1 MKFLVAL
8 ITVLSAVYCN
18 AIPIIGFGL
27 RHKFE
32 GFKEPPIQTLKTPFV
47 STKWITQQLD
57 HFNPQETGTWQ
68 MRYMENDQYFQPGGP
83 IFIYVGGEWTISAGW
98 LQSGHMFDMAKELNG
113 TMYYTEHRYYGQ
125 SHPTPNTTTENLR
138 FLNIDQALADLAH
151 FIVQKKSENT
161 DLKDSGVIMVGG
173 SYSATMVS
181 WFRKKYPHLANGAW
195 SSSAP
200 LLAKADFVGKGKV

>member
-1 MKFLVAL
+1 MKHLLALV
-8 ITVLSAVYCN
+8 VLSSIYCTL
-18 AIPIIGFGL
+18 ALPTKIVGF
-27 RHKFE
+27 RHNFQR
-32 GFKEPPIQTLKTPFV
+32 FIEPPIQTFRSPFV
-47 STKWITQQLD
+47 STKWITQILD
-57 HFNPQETGTWQ
+57 HFNPQETRTWQ

-98 LQSGHMFDMAKELNG
+98 LQTGHMVDMAKELNG

-138 FLNIDQALADLAH
+138 FLNVDQALADLAH
-151 FIVQKKSENT
+151 FIVRKKSENP
-161 DLKDSGVIMVGG
+161 DLKDSGVIMIGG

-200 LLAKADFVGKGKV
+200 LLAKADFMGKK